1 MVQSLLCCDCL
12 EKQSQTK
19 GNSLKCFLQQAM
31 LYCSCHNSPCVVAV
45 EVVLRMTRYTAPS
58 LAVLGRHDSV
68 IFLMLFRV
76 FVDSASIW
84 LSSYLKCTELPS
96 CNILLSTLY
105 WHNMNFARIK
115 ADSREGA
122 MALFQLVLLF
132 LAPFL
137 SLLLN
142 LVMHTSSSIAFL
154 PGDENDGV
162 RKELQPFPFP
172 QFFTYYNTRCYFLC
186 SF

>member
-1 MVQSLLCCDCL
+1 M
-12 EKQSQTK
+12 
-19 GNSLKCFLQQAM
+19 FL
-31 LYCSCHNSPCVVAV
+31 
-45 EVVLRMTRYTAPS
+45 TAS
-58 LAVLGRHDSV
+58 NAVLLMPQLSV
-68 IFLMLFRV
+68 CCCCGSGAKNDKIYCPQFGCTGTAWQCYPPDALQCLCGLGLNLI
-76 FVDSASIW
+76 S
-84 LSSYLKCTELPS
+84 LSSYLRCTELPS

-172 QFFTYYNTRCYFLC
+172 EFFTYYNTRCYFLC

>member
-1 MVQSLLCCDCL
+1 M
-12 EKQSQTK
+12 
-19 GNSLKCFLQQAM
+19 FL
-31 LYCSCHNSPCVVAV
+31 
-45 EVVLRMTRYTAPS
+45 TAS
-58 LAVLGRHDSV
+58 NAVLLMPQLSV
-68 IFLMLFRV
+68 CCCCGSGAKNDKIYCPQFGCTGAAWQCYPPDALQCLCRLGLNLI
-76 FVDSASIW
+76 S

-115 ADSREGA
+115 VDSREGA
-122 MALFQLVLLF
+122 MSLFQLVLLF
-132 LAPFL
+132 LALFL

-154 PGDENDGV
+154 PGDENVGV

-172 QFFTYYNTRCYFLC
+172 EFFMYYNTRCYFLC

>member
-1 MVQSLLCCDCL
+1 M
-12 EKQSQTK
+12 
-19 GNSLKCFLQQAM
+19 FL
-31 LYCSCHNSPCVVAV
+31 
-45 EVVLRMTRYTAPS
+45 TAS
-58 LAVLGRHDSV
+58 NAVLLVPQLSV
-68 IFLMLFRV
+68 CCCCGSGAKNDKIYCPQFGCTGAAWQCYPPDALQCLCGLGLNLI
-76 FVDSASIW
+76 S

-115 ADSREGA
+115 VDSREGA
-122 MALFQLVLLF
+122 MALFQLELLF

-137 SLLLN
+137 SLLLY

-162 RKELQPFPFP
+162 RKELQPFPE
-172 QFFTYYNTRCYFLC
+172 FFMYYNTRCYFLC

>member
-1 MVQSLLCCDCL
+1 M
-12 EKQSQTK
+12 
-19 GNSLKCFLQQAM
+19 FL
-31 LYCSCHNSPCVVAV
+31 
-45 EVVLRMTRYTAPS
+45 TAS
-58 LAVLGRHDSV
+58 NAVLLMPQLSV
-68 IFLMLFRV
+68 CCCCGSGAKNDKIYCPQFGCTGAAWQCYPPDALQCLCGLGLNLI
-76 FVDSASIW
+76 S

-115 ADSREGA
+115 VDSREGA
-122 MALFQLVLLF
+122 MSLFQLVLLF
-132 LAPFL
+132 LAAFL

-142 LVMHTSSSIAFL
+142 LVMLTSSCIAFL

-172 QFFTYYNTRCYFLC
+172 EFFMYYNTRCYFLC